1 MLASEAAR
9 LTDAQARNLVIK
21 ALRQA
26 RRAYRAADTAGE
38 VEERDLDRLIKRK
51 TRINATQLV
60 VLAEKYAAYQKLAN
74 AVQVPLTDAYQVA
87 AQFGS

>member
-26 RRAYRAADTAGE
+26 RQAYRHADTLGE
-38 VEERDLDRLIKRK
+38 IEERDLDRLIKRK
-51 TRINATQLV
+51 TKINAAQLV
-60 VLAEKYAAYQKLAN
+60 VLADKYKAYQT
-74 AVQVPLTDAYQVA
+74 AVNQVA
-87 AQFGS
+87 LPLSNAYGVAANFGS

>member
-1 MLASEAAR
+1 VLASEAAR
-9 LTDAQARNLVIK
+9 LTDAQARNLVIR

-51 TRINATQLV
+51 TKINATQLV
-60 VLAEKYAAYQKLAN
+60 VLADKYRRYQQLVN
-74 AVQVPLTDAYQVA
+74 AVQIPLTDAYNA
-87 AQFGS
+87 AAIFGS